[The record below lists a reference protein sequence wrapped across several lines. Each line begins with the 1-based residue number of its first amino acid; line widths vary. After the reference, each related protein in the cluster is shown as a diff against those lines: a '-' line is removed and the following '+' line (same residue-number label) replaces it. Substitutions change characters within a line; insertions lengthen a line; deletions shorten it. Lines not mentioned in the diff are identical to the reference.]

1 MITYFIMGIIAVS
14 ILDYKAAFENPPF
27 SYLMKPVDSSW
38 VAMGPVLQVIRG
50 LVFPMALWFFKG
62 NFLYIRYG
70 WLRLWGLIFGL
81 SVLSTVGPAP
91 GSIEGFIYTKIPVIS
106 QLKGYVEVLPQT
118 LVFSLLVFYWYEKPR
133 KLWNVLSII
142 LVIIIIILSALGLM
156 ASKQLIIIVILSALV

>member
-1 MITYFIMGIIAVS
+1 
-14 ILDYKAAFENPPF
+14 
-27 SYLMKPVDSSW
+27 
-38 VAMGPVLQVIRG
+38 
-50 LVFPMALWFFKG
+50 MALWFFKG

-81 SVLSTVGPAP
+81 SVLSTAGPAP

-106 QLKGYVEVLPQT
+106 QLKGYVEVLPQA

-142 LVIIIIILSALGLM
+142 LVIIIIILSVLGLM
-156 ASKQLIIIVILSALV
+156 ASRQIISLISKLSY